1 MISRWL
7 CILLSCA
14 VVGALAFGQSAL
26 PSHKVRDTR
35 PRHIAEP
42 LELAGELPPMP
53 SPPTPAL
60 LEFVQSRA
68 ISAADPH
75 DVKTLAPA
83 IQEFNRLIRL
93 EPTNSD
99 FYFLRA
105 SLSCYV
111 RANSTEILDDINRSI
126 SLRAQSTSTAY
137 STARERNALK
147 AKIEFEGGHFG
158 DSMRDLDAAIKED
171 YESAKDVF
179 NDGQVKPTTTTQ
191 PCAWTQPD
199 LDTLQRRFP
208 QDYRPP
214 LYLGLYLTF
223 FYSFDLNSDY
233 GAVLDT
239 FHRATTLNP
248 TSPLPPFYIGQLYAT
263 GRLGGM
269 MSVKN
274 AECLDD
280 VVPRTP
286 PCLALDELHRTGVR
300 SLTQAI
306 ALDPRFG
313 PAYMLRAIVFS
324 DLKQYRQAIR
334 DYDKVLELTP
344 TGQAKRIAY
353 NDRGLAKASLGDYE
367 SAVLDFTQS
376 IAMGCKES
384 CGSYDNRAEAY
395 VKLHNYPKA
404 IEDLS
409 ASIKQTL
416 SYSVFLM
423 NIDQFR
429 RIYPEYDSMPDD
441 ALCEKLR
448 AMFFPAMKYAD
459 FAKQFLIEAKD
470 FKSTVVPDLYL
481 KRGDAYAAMK
491 QTQKANA
498 EYDRV
503 SRGFPEW
510 AAISFVEKNGKR
522 IRMISIL

>member
-26 PSHKVRDTR
+26 SSDKVRDKR
-35 PRHIAEP
+35 LRHIAEP
-42 LELAGELPPMP
+42 LELAGEPPPMP
-53 SPPTPAL
+53 TPPTASSL
-60 LEFVQSRA
+60 QFVQSKA
-68 ISAADPH
+68 INAADPD

-83 IQEFNRLIRL
+83 IQELNRLIRL

-99 FYFLRA
+99 FYLLRA
-105 SLSCYV
+105 SLSCHV
-111 RANSTEILDDINRSI
+111 PANPTEILDDINRSI
-126 SLRAQSTSTAY
+126 SLHARSTSTAY
-137 STARERNALK
+137 STLRERYALK
-147 AKIEFEGGHFG
+147 AKVEFDGGHFEE
-158 DSMRDLDAAIKED
+158 SMRDLDAAIRED

-179 NDGQVKPTTTTQ
+179 NDGKTKPTTTTL
-191 PCAWTQPD
+191 PCTWTQSD
-199 LDTLQRRFP
+199 LNTLQRRFP

-233 GAVLDT
+233 GPVLAE
-239 FHRATTLNP
+239 FHHATTLNP
-248 TSPLPPFYIGQLYAT
+248 ASPLPPFFIGQLYSV

-306 ALDPRFG
+306 ALDTRFG
-313 PAYMLRAIVFS
+313 PAYALRAIAFS
-324 DLKQYRQAIR
+324 ELKQYRQAVR

-344 TGQAKRIAY
+344 TGEAARIAC
-353 NDRGLAKASLGDYE
+353 NDRGLAKISLGDYQ
-367 SAVLDFTQS
+367 SAILDFTQS
-376 IAMGCKES
+376 IEMGCKES
-384 CGSYDNRAEAY
+384 CGSYHNRAEAY
-395 VKLHNYPKA
+395 VKLRNYPKA
-404 IEDLS
+404 IEDFS

-416 SYSVFLM
+416 SHAVFLM

-429 RIYPEYDSMPDD
+429 RIYPEYDSVPDD

-448 AMFFPAMKYAD
+448 AMFFPEMKYAD

-470 FKSTVVPDLYL
+470 FKSTVLPDLYL
-481 KRGDAYAAMK
+481 ERGDAYAAMK
-491 QTQKANA
+491 QAQKANA

-503 SRGFPEW
+503 ARGFPDW

-522 IRMISIL
+522 IRKVQ

>member
-1 MISRWL
+1 
-7 CILLSCA
+7 
-14 VVGALAFGQSAL
+14 
-26 PSHKVRDTR
+26 
-35 PRHIAEP
+35 
-42 LELAGELPPMP
+42 MP
-53 SPPTPAL
+53 TPPTPAL
-60 LEFVQSRA
+60 LQFVQSKT
-68 ISAADPH
+68 ISAANPH

-83 IQEFNRLIRL
+83 IQELNRLIRL

-99 FYFLRA
+99 FYLLRA
-105 SLSCYV
+105 SLSCNV
-111 RANSTEILDDINRSI
+111 RANSTEILDDINHSI
-126 SLRAQSTSTAY
+126 SLRTQSTSTSY
-137 STARERNALK
+137 STLREHYALK
-147 AKIEFEGGHFG
+147 AKIEFDGGHFEE
-158 DSMRDLDAAIKED
+158 SMRDLDAAIKED

-179 NDGQVKPTTTTQ
+179 NDGNVKPTTTTQ
-191 PCAWTQPD
+191 PCVWTQPD

-208 QDYRPP
+208 LDYRPP

-233 GAVLDT
+233 GPVLDS
-239 FHRATTLNP
+239 FHHATTLNP
-248 TSPLPPFYIGQLYAT
+248 AAPLPAFFIGELYSI
-263 GRLGGM
+263 GRLGGL

-286 PCLALDELHRTGVR
+286 QCLALDEFHRTGVR
-300 SLTQAI
+300 SLTRAI

-313 PAYMLRAIVFS
+313 PAYALRAETFFK
-324 DLKQYRQAIR
+324 LKEYRQAIR
-334 DYDKVLELTP
+334 DYDKVLEVTP
-344 TGQAKRIAY
+344 TGEAARGAY
-353 NDRGLAKASLGDYE
+353 NDRGLAKVSLGDYQ

-376 IAMGCKES
+376 IAMGCKETCS
-384 CGSYDNRAEAY
+384 SYENRAD
-395 VKLHNYPKA
+395 VHITLHEYPKA
-404 IEDLS
+404 IEDIS
-409 ASIKQTL
+409 AAIKQKI
-416 SYSVFLM
+416 SYAVFLM

-429 RIYPEYDSMPDD
+429 RIYPEYDSVPDD

-491 QTQKANA
+491 QTQKANE

-522 IRMISIL
+522 VRKVQ

>member
-1 MISRWL
+1 
-7 CILLSCA
+7 
-14 VVGALAFGQSAL
+14 
-26 PSHKVRDTR
+26 VRDTR
-35 PRHIAEP
+35 LRHIAEP
-42 LELAGELPPMP
+42 LELAGEPPPMP
-53 SPPTPAL
+53 TPPTPAL
-60 LEFVQSRA
+60 LQFVQSKT
-68 ISAADPH
+68 ISAAAPH

-83 IQEFNRLIRL
+83 IQELNRLIRL

-99 FYFLRA
+99 FYLLRA

-111 RANSTEILDDINRSI
+111 RANSTEILKDINHSI

-137 STARERNALK
+137 STVREHYALK
-147 AKIEFEGGHFG
+147 AKIEFEGGHFE
-158 DSMRDLDAAIKED
+158 DSMRDLDVAIKED

-179 NDGQVKPTTTTQ
+179 NDGQVKPTITTL
-191 PCAWTQPD
+191 PCTWTQPD
-199 LDTLQRRFP
+199 LNALQQRFP
-208 QDYRPP
+208 QNYRPP

-233 GAVLDT
+233 GAVLEA

-248 TSPLPPFYIGQLYAT
+248 TSPVPPFYIGQLYTT

-274 AECLDD
+274 AECIDD

-286 PCLALDELHRTGVR
+286 PCLALDEFRRTGVR

-313 PAYMLRAIVFS
+313 PAYALRAIAFS
-324 DLKQYRQAIR
+324 KLKQYRQAIR
-334 DYDKVLELTP
+334 DYDKALELTP
-344 TGQAKRIAY
+344 TGEAARIAY
-353 NDRGLAKASLGDYE
+353 NDRGLEKISLGDYE
-367 SAVLDFTQS
+367 SAVQDFTRS
-376 IAMGCKES
+376 IAIGCKES
-384 CGSYDNRAEAY
+384 CGSYENRADVY
-395 VKLHNYPKA
+395 IKLHEYPKA
-404 IEDLS
+404 IEDIS
-409 ASIKQTL
+409 AAIKQTI
-416 SYSVFLM
+416 SYAVFLM

-429 RIYPEYDSMPDD
+429 RIYQEYDFLSDD

-448 AMFFPAMKYAD
+448 AMFFPAMKYGD

-470 FKSTVVPDLYL
+470 FKSTVLPDLYL

-503 SRGFPEW
+503 SQGFPEW

-522 IRMISIL
+522 IRKVQ